1 MKAIRK
7 ILISLALLA
16 VSAATAF
23 ADIAPLPKPGEDPHP
38 PIPAPGPEPGD
49 AVLTNSQPEMIM
61 ILGIVVII
69 SAILAYLIIRKH
81 R

>member
-7 ILISLALLA
+7 ILISLALFA
-16 VSAATAF
+16 ASATSAF
-23 ADIAPLPKPGEDPHP
+23 ADIAPLPTPGNDHP

-49 AVLTNSQPEMIM
+49 VGLTNSQPEMIM

-69 SAILAYLIIRKH
+69 SAILLYLIIRK
-81 R
+81 RR